1 MSESQTHDV
10 EKAVVEPVE
19 QEQTQSKAQVKEET
33 QEPRPG
39 SQEYNFREMRRLIEE
54 QQRQIRELSE
64 SRSRQEAPH
73 ESEVDELAGLSKTD
87 FLTVAQAEKLAQRK
101 AQELLAEREVS
112 YQEDR
117 MRMRNP
123 DYDSVVNEANIQ
135 KLKQEDP
142 ELFEAAR
149 NSSNPA
155 ATAYKLI
162 KKSSFYLEKEPP
174 KKQRTQEVEKLEKN
188 ASKPMSSNVVP
199 SRPLAEVHD
208 FVSSEKAER
217 DAALKE
223 MYHYSKRR

>member
-10 EKAVVEPVE
+10 EKAVVEPAE
-19 QEQTQSKAQVKEET
+19 QEQTQSEAQIKEVAPES
-33 QEPRPG
+33 RPG

-54 QQRQIRELSE
+54 QQKQIRELSE
-64 SRSRQEAPH
+64 SRSQREAPQ
-73 ESEVDELAGLSKTD
+73 EEDVDELAGLSKTD
-87 FLTVAQAEKLAQRK
+87 FLTVAQAEKLALKK
-101 AQELLAEREVS
+101 AQELLAEREVT

-123 DYDSVVNEANIQ
+123 DYDAVVTEENIQ

-149 NSSNPA
+149 RSNNPA

-174 KKQRTQEVEKLEKN
+174 KKQRSQDAEKLEKN
-188 ASKPMSSNVVP
+188 ASKPMSSNVVS
-199 SRPLAEVHD
+199 SRPLAEVND
-208 FVSSEKAER
+208 FISSEQKDR
-217 DAALKE
+217 DAALRE
-223 MYHYSKRR
+223 MEYWSKRR